1 MGYHSSR
8 VHNTANWRENMK
20 RGHLSE
26 YFVGVAIKRLS
37 AVEADVLTSNQHEF
51 NGVESLKRIFGQ
63 AAGKQTFSAR
73 FVYLS
78 DDNDSPIVAD
88 GFLTWYDARE
98 RHPTRSEH
106 RLYFPTTTV
115 SQCAAAG
122 DLLVI
127 ARKPDGAALVVVAAD
142 GSTIANQI
150 CWLFGANDLEHL
162 GFSVRSE
169 LETERDRIQFASRF
183 ILEQI
188 GVVVEV
194 AEENYLDT
202 MLKKFGG
209 GFPTTREFSAWARST
224 LPDIVA
230 RDDADAAIMAWMER
244 EESLFRTLE
253 RHLISD
259 RLEEGFKGDVDAFI
273 SFSLS
278 VQNRRKSRVGLA
290 LENHLEMIFNECEI
304 KFQRTAVTENKSK
317 PDFLFPGS
325 EAYHD
330 PEFDPDRLT
339 ILGVKSTCKD
349 RWRQVLAEAN
359 KIEDKHLL
367 TLEAAISANQTNEMK
382 AKHLQL
388 VLPRK
393 LHDSYTDEQ
402 RDWLLDIR
410 DFVALVKER
419 QNRSEIIM
427 R

>member
-1 MGYHSSR
+1 
-8 VHNTANWRENMK
+8 MK

-63 AAGKQTFSAR
+63 AAGKQTFPAR

-78 DDNDSPIVAD
+78 DDDDNPVVAD

-127 ARKPDGAALVVVAAD
+127 ARKPDGSALVVVAED

-150 CWLFGANDLEHL
+150 CWLFGADDLEHP

-169 LETERDRIQFASRF
+169 LETEQDRIQFASRF

-188 GVVVEV
+188 GIVVEV
-194 AEENYLDT
+194 TEESYLEI
-202 MLKKFGG
+202 MLKKFDG

-230 RDDADAAIMAWMER
+230 CDDADVAIMAWMER
-244 EESLFRTLE
+244 EENLFRTLE

-259 RLEEGFKGDVDAFI
+259 RLAEGFKGDVDAFI

-290 LENHLEMIFNECEI
+290 LENHLEMVFRECGI
-304 KFQRTAVTENKSK
+304 KCQRTAVTENKSK
-317 PDFLFPGS
+317 PDFLFPSS

-330 PEFDPDRLT
+330 PEFDRGHLT
-339 ILGVKSTCKD
+339 VLGVKSTCKD

-359 KIEDKHLL
+359 RIEEKHLL
-367 TLEAAISANQTNEMK
+367 TLEAAISTNQTNEMK
-382 AKHLQL
+382 ANRLQL
-388 VLPRK
+388 VLPRR
-393 LHDSYTDEQ
+393 LHESYSDEQ
-402 RDWLLDIR
+402 RGWLLDIK
-410 DFVALVKER
+410 DFIALVKER
-419 QNRSEIIM
+419 QECV
-427 R
+427 